1 MHVPRHHSYDKRIT
15 EMGELVNFFFKFDLR
30 NGMKVRDHAPCYNS
44 QFPFGGVLYLLFP
57 YMPLPDL
64 SDA

>member
-1 MHVPRHHSYDKRIT
+1 
-15 EMGELVNFFFKFDLR
+15 MGELVNFFFKFDLR